1 MAASQALAGIQ
12 DQNLSD
18 FMTDVGAS
26 PEPPNPRTPEPEP
39 NEPARPRART
49 GGRTASPPKD
59 TRGSADLRVAI
70 LNVVVG
76 PSPPLLFSA
85 SCAARRLAGASAFVR
100 RLRSYLRSS
109 TSCTNRPAKAVA
121 QPGADPSKAAAPPQA
136 DPSGAAPI
144 NPTPP
149 RRPRSTKR
157 RLRCTPSC
165 CARARRAH
173 GRRTARTSS
182 KSSAPLRS
190 GPGVGLAPISC
201 SPILLVSS
209 CYGSDVR
216 DWPCSL
222 AGACSSYLLVSLRVA
237 HLSGGGSTCARVWCG
252 VAFFV
257 GYFRVLFGGGYG
269 ALGTAPWE
277 CRLGNGATAPATKIF
292 VV

>member
-1 MAASQALAGIQ
+1 MATATTGLLPEQHGREPSARG
-12 DQNLSD
+12 DPR
-18 FMTDVGAS
+18 
-26 PEPPNPRTPEPEP
+26 PEPERLYDRCGCLTRTPTPEPEP

-49 GGRTASPPKD
+49 GERTASPPKD

-100 RLRSYLRSS
+100 RLRSSLRSS
-109 TSCTNRPAKAVA
+109 TSFTNRPA
-121 QPGADPSKAAAPPQA
+121 KAAAPPQA

-173 GRRTARTSS
+173 GRRTARTSG

-190 GPGVGLAPISC
+190 GPGASLAPISC

-216 DWPCSL
+216 D
-222 AGACSSYLLVSLRVA
+222 
-237 HLSGGGSTCARVWCG
+237 
-252 VAFFV
+252 
-257 GYFRVLFGGGYG
+257 
-269 ALGTAPWE
+269 
-277 CRLGNGATAPATKIF
+277 
-292 VV
+292 